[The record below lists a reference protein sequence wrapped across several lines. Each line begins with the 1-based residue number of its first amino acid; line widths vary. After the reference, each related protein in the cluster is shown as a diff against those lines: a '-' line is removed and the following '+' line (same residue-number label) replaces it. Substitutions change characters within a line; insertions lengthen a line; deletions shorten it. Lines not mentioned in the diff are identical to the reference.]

1 MRNLMEKQLSW
12 LALLV
17 TTFYSLLGSCRSQEC
32 GHERL
37 TMCGRPLEKINKND
51 FSFAVTKE
59 SLQQM
64 CPDFEASLKCIQS
77 YSFNCLQQKQRVRFN
92 QWYTSTNMAIMEMC
106 QEGPFQDKFLQ
117 YLPCMQKVE
126 PEYELCYRKFEKTA
140 QNVSRT
146 LRANLNDTVK
156 SLCCGVKE
164 FLVCSYHASRRRCDD
179 DTAQFAKDLLNRM
192 MGLLLRIL
200 CPGVRHLG
208 RSLPEECVS
217 RVSRG
222 TGNIKLI
229 QFSRREPRIDKNI
242 RVETATGGLRKF
254 WMLNPIWSFVT
265 KQQR

>member
-1 MRNLMEKQLSW
+1 
-12 LALLV
+12 
-17 TTFYSLLGSCRSQEC
+17 
-32 GHERL
+32 
-37 TMCGRPLEKINKND
+37 MCGRPLEKINKND

-156 SLCCGVKE
+156 SLCCAGAIRRLEMKPDFLLEPGKKE
-164 FLVCSYHASRRRCDD
+164 MGKCTKKGGNEDGEQLLTKDAIPSSDEDSEIDSRLEGRVPR
-179 DTAQFAKDLLNRM
+179 KNLNLAGSLM
-192 MGLLLRIL
+192 KLREIKRK
-200 CPGVRHLG
+200 CRSMVARSVG
-208 RSLPEECVS
+208 RLTV
-217 RVSRG
+217 
-222 TGNIKLI
+222 
-229 QFSRREPRIDKNI
+229 
-242 RVETATGGLRKF
+242 
-254 WMLNPIWSFVT
+254 
-265 KQQR
+265 